1 MYSVIWCLHNCI
13 RANITLRMHRKIYF
27 NQTIKHLVLINLLI
41 VHLCF
46 KKQPKMASSEHIS
59 STEEKIKAAAR
70 IVFMR
75 KGYAA
80 TRTRDIAEES
90 GLNLALI
97 NYYFRSKE
105 NLFNIVM
112 LELCQLFV
120 SSVKELL
127 NDPNTT
133 LQQKVEKLVN
143 HYIDMLLV
151 NPGLPFFILNEA
163 HNNPELLLSRIGMGN
178 DAENL
183 YITTQWKERQKLIGH
198 NINPLHIILNTMS
211 MTVFPFVAA
220 PILRTKSKISTDAYN
235 QLMQER
241 KTLIPQWIAMILSP
255 PAS

>member
-1 MYSVIWCLHNCI
+1 
-13 RANITLRMHRKIYF
+13 
-27 NQTIKHLVLINLLI
+27 
-41 VHLCF
+41 
-46 KKQPKMASSEHIS
+46 MASSEQNT

-127 NDPNTT
+127 NDHNTT
-133 LQQKVEKLVN
+133 LQQKVEKLVH
-143 HYIDMLLV
+143 HYIDMLLA
-151 NPGLPFFILNEA
+151 NPGMPFFILNEA
-163 HNNPELLLSRIGMGN
+163 NNNPEMLLSKIGMSGEV
-178 DAENL
+178 ENL
-183 YITTQWKERQKLIGH
+183 YIISQWKEHQKRTGLH
-198 NINPLHIILNTMS
+198 INPLHIILNTIS
-211 MTVFPFVAA
+211 MTVFPFAAA
-220 PILRTKSKISTDAYN
+220 PILRTKSKISPDAYN
-235 QLMQER
+235 QLMIER